1 MFHNCRRFGGVPYL
15 GFERLT
21 LVPIQTKMVDAS
33 LMSPQEVA
41 WLDNYHAE
49 VRGKGVRGL
58 RHG

>member
-1 MFHNCRRFGGVPYL
+1 MFHNCHRFGGVPYL

-49 VRGKGVRGL
+49 VRVRV
-58 RHG
+58 